1 MSLFEAAR
9 LVMELAGWALAAC
22 VLGYI
27 IGNVY
32 DTLKENKAKRI
43 KRELKKASRAI

>member
-1 MSLFEAAR
+1 MSLFEVVR
-9 LVMELAGWALAAC
+9 LMMELSGWALAAC

-32 DTLKENKAKRI
+32 DTLKENKVKRI
-43 KRELKKASRAI
+43 KRETRKASRAI